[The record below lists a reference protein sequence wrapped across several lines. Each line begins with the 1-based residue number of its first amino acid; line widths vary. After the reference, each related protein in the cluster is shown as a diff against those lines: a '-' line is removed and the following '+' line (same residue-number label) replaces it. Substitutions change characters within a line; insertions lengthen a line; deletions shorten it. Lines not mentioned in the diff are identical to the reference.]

1 MLHSEEPK
9 TDTILNGTWAASLS
23 VPVISYE
30 IQSVLFPVLWNV
42 FYYTYGVWSV
52 FLSLLELFN

>member
-9 TDTILNGTWAASLS
+9 TDIILNGIWAASLS

-42 FYYTYGVWSV
+42 FDYTYGVWSV

>member
-9 TDTILNGTWAASLS
+9 TDIILNGTWAASLS

>member
-9 TDTILNGTWAASLS
+9 TDIILNGTWAASLS

-30 IQSVLFPVLWNV
+30 IQSVLFPVL
-42 FYYTYGVWSV
+42 
-52 FLSLLELFN
+52 